1 MICEMTALGPTLTY
15 NASMTE
21 PELLGRVALISGASR
36 GIGRAC
42 ALRLAE
48 AGAAVVVNYRQGAAE
63 AEAVC
68 AEIKARFQTPTLC
81 IQADISVYEQV
92 EQMFQQVLSQW
103 QRLDILV
110 NNAGIHRDG
119 LLARMSHQD
128 WDDVMRTNLNG
139 LFYCSKLATKQML
152 KQKSGRLIN
161 ITSVVGQTGNAGQT
175 NYAASKA
182 GVIGFTRSL
191 ARELAPRQIA
201 VNAVAP
207 GFIESEMTESLS
219 EAQREENIK
228 KIPYARFGSCSEVAE
243 VVLFLASDR
252 CQYMTGQTLNLDGG
266 LVMN

>member
-1 MICEMTALGPTLTY
+1 
-15 NASMTE
+15 MTE
-21 PELLGRVALISGASR
+21 TELTGRVALITGASR

-48 AGAAVVVNYRQGAAE
+48 AGASVVVNYRQGAAE

-68 AEIKARFQTPTLC
+68 AEIKERFQTPTLC

-92 EQMFQQVLSQW
+92 EQMFQQILTQW
-103 QRLDILV
+103 QGLDILV

-128 WDDVMRTNLNG
+128 WDDVLSTNLNG

-152 KQKSGRLIN
+152 KQKSGRLVN

-182 GVIGFTRSL
+182 GVIGFTKSL

-219 EAQREENIK
+219 ETQRQENIK
-228 KIPYARFGSCSEVAE
+228 KIPYARFGRCSEVAE